1 MRLLASLFTAILMT
15 STVISAQESPAST
28 SPSGPPGP
36 APQAPAP
43 PPAVPSPAP
52 DTPRLTLPVSI
63 ERIRK
68 ELEKKPVRPLF
79 GLRETPTF
87 RIEVQERN
95 RLQDLVASLDFRGGP
110 VPAGGLYAAEMQRV
124 MFPSASNPLRQPFA
138 AFNQPELLTILIQ
151 TIAGKYLAGRAINA
165 ITNAEQ
171 AAAEEAARQELR
183 RTIRLYCAAQ
193 PNGGAGIDIC
203 TAPPP

>member
-1 MRLLASLFTAILMT
+1 M
-15 STVISAQESPAST
+15 
-28 SPSGPPGP
+28 
-36 APQAPAP
+36 
-43 PPAVPSPAP
+43 
-52 DTPRLTLPVSI
+52 
-63 ERIRK
+63 
-68 ELEKKPVRPLF
+68 RPLF

-95 RLQDLVASLDFRGGP
+95 RLQDLVASLDFRSGP
-110 VPAGGLYAAEMQRV
+110 VPAGGSTRLRC
-124 MFPSASNPLRQPFA
+124 SASCSRRCRTRFVSRYA

-151 TIAGKYLAGRAINA
+151 TIAGTYLAGRAASA

-183 RTIRLYCAAQ
+183 RTIVVSAPPSRT
-193 PNGGAGIDIC
+193 NGAGIEIC